1 MVVGDLRT
9 LNEKDRREQR
19 TKNEDRGLEYD
30 GRGILIVY
38 SEKQAVVSTVMC
50 THVET
55 RRKENC
61 TGLWV
66 RSRIYSTGIVYSHS
80 VSVHTVRMQ

>member
-1 MVVGDLRT
+1 MTMDDGEDGEQKRRRRT
-9 LNEKDRREQR
+9 RKS
-19 TKNEDRGLEYD
+19 
-30 GRGILIVY
+30 ILIVY

-50 THVET
+50 TRVEME
-55 RRKENC
+55 REENC

-80 VSVHTVRMQ
+80 VSVHAVQMQ